1 MRTKFYNPVPMEIR
15 ERLSGPIAI
24 VELIGRLTIND
35 QPGQLKDTVTG
46 ALSRG
51 ARHVLLDLSHVNY
64 IDSTRL
70 GELIAVH
77 ISVSRQKGILRLI
90 GTPARILEL
99 LTIAGLDGVF
109 QHYATEAEAC
119 QGLP

>member
-1 MRTKFYNPVPMEIR
+1 MDIR
-15 ERLSGPIAI
+15 ERMTGPIAI

-35 QPGQLKDTVTG
+35 QPGLLKDTVTS

-77 ISVSRQKGILRLI
+77 ISVSRQKGMLRLV
-90 GTPARILEL
+90 GTPPRILEL
-99 LTIAGLDGVF
+99 LSIAGLEGVF
-109 QHYATEAEAC
+109 QHYPTEADAC